1 MPQIHH
7 FLAIETSGSPG
18 SVAVGTANGSPPEL
32 SSLTTHALPA
42 AGSQGRDLMPTVVRA
57 AAEAGWSLADV
68 DLVAVAIG
76 PGPFTGLR
84 VGVTTAKAV
93 AWSTDC
99 LLIGVP
105 TAACLAAQAVEAVG
119 RPGRVAVVFAAGR
132 GELFAI
138 TATSA
143 GADETGAD
151 ETGPDET
158 AADELGAWHLSPGS
172 LIDPTAWLDTV
183 PSGTVVTGPA
193 LTSDADLLAALTD
206 RRPDLVLT
214 PASAW
219 QPKAATVASLGL
231 AAAARGV
238 ADSAAAITPLYLRPS
253 YAEDRHSTTS

>member
-18 SVAVGTANGSPPEL
+18 SVAMGTANGSPPEL

-99 LLIGVP
+99 LLVGVP

-119 RPGRVAVVFAAGR
+119 PSNRVDVVFTAGR

-143 GADETGAD
+143 GADETGA
-151 ETGPDET
+151 
-158 AADELGAWHLSPGS
+158 WQLSPGS
-172 LIDPTAWLDTV
+172 LTDPTAWLDAV

-253 YAEDRHSTTS
+253 YAEDRHPTTS

>member
-105 TAACLAAQAVEAVG
+105 TAACLAAQAVEAFG

-138 TATSA
+138 TATVA
-143 GADETGAD
+143 GADET
-151 ETGPDET
+151 
-158 AADELGAWHLSPGS
+158 GAWHLSPGS
-172 LIDPTAWLDTV
+172 LTDPTAWLDTV

>member
-93 AWSTDC
+93 AWSADC

-119 RPGRVAVVFAAGR
+119 PSNRVDVVFTAGR

-143 GADETGAD
+143 GADETGA
-151 ETGPDET
+151 
-158 AADELGAWHLSPGS
+158 WQLSPGS
-172 LIDPTAWLDTV
+172 LTDPTAWLDTV

>member
-18 SVAVGTANGSPPEL
+18 SVAMGTANGSPPEL

-119 RPGRVAVVFAAGR
+119 PSNRVDVVFTAGR

-143 GADETGAD
+143 GADETGA
-151 ETGPDET
+151 
-158 AADELGAWHLSPGS
+158 WQLSPGS
-172 LIDPTAWLDTV
+172 LTDPTAWLDAV

-253 YAEDRHSTTS
+253 YAEDRHPTTS

>member
-105 TAACLAAQAVEAVG
+105 TAACLAAQAVEAFG

-151 ETGPDET
+151 EI
-158 AADELGAWHLSPGS
+158 GAWHLSPGS
-172 LIDPTAWLDTV
+172 LTDPTAWLDAV

>member
-99 LLIGVP
+99 LLVGVP

-119 RPGRVAVVFAAGR
+119 PSNRVDVVFTAGR

-143 GADETGAD
+143 GAAET
-151 ETGPDET
+151 
-158 AADELGAWHLSPGS
+158 GAWHLSPGS
-172 LIDPTAWLDTV
+172 LTDPTAWLDAV

>member
-18 SVAVGTANGSPPEL
+18 SVAVGTANGSQPDS

-138 TATSA
+138 TATVA

-151 ETGPDET
+151 EI
-158 AADELGAWHLSPGS
+158 GAWQLSPGS
-172 LIDPTAWLDTV
+172 LTDPTAWLDAV

-253 YAEDRHSTTS
+253 YAEDRRSTTS

>member
-99 LLIGVP
+99 LLVGVP
-105 TAACLAAQAVEAVG
+105 TAACLAAQAVEAFG

-138 TATSA
+138 TATVA
-143 GADETGAD
+143 GADET
-151 ETGPDET
+151 
-158 AADELGAWHLSPGS
+158 GAWHLSPGS
-172 LIDPTAWLDTV
+172 LTDPTAWLDTV

>member
-119 RPGRVAVVFAAGR
+119 PSNRVDVVFTAGR

-138 TATSA
+138 TATVA
-143 GADETGAD
+143 GADET
-151 ETGPDET
+151 
-158 AADELGAWHLSPGS
+158 GAWHLSPGS
-172 LIDPTAWLDTV
+172 LTDPTAWLDTV

>member
-1 MPQIHH
+1 
-7 FLAIETSGSPG
+7 
-18 SVAVGTANGSPPEL
+18 
-32 SSLTTHALPA
+32 
-42 AGSQGRDLMPTVVRA
+42 MPTVVRA

-84 VGVTTAKAV
+84 IGVTTAKAV

-99 LLIGVP
+99 LLVGVP

-119 RPGRVAVVFAAGR
+119 PSNRVDVVFTAGR

-143 GADETGAD
+143 GADETGA
-151 ETGPDET
+151 
-158 AADELGAWHLSPGS
+158 WQLSPGS
-172 LIDPTAWLDTV
+172 LTDPTAWLDAV

-253 YAEDRHSTTS
+253 YAEDRHPTTS

>member
-99 LLIGVP
+99 LLVGVP

-138 TATSA
+138 TATVA

-151 ETGPDET
+151 ETG
-158 AADELGAWHLSPGS
+158 ADEIGAWQLSPGS
-172 LIDPTAWLDTV
+172 LTDPTAWLDAV

>member
-119 RPGRVAVVFAAGR
+119 RPGRVAVVFTAGR

-143 GADETGAD
+143 GADETGA
-151 ETGPDET
+151 
-158 AADELGAWHLSPGS
+158 WQLSPGS
-172 LIDPTAWLDTV
+172 LTDPTAWLDAV

-193 LTSDADLLAALTD
+193 LTSDTDLLAALTD

>member
-99 LLIGVP
+99 LLVGVP

-119 RPGRVAVVFAAGR
+119 PSNRVDVVFTAGR

-143 GADETGAD
+143 GAAETGA
-151 ETGPDET
+151 
-158 AADELGAWHLSPGS
+158 WQLSPGS
-172 LIDPTAWLDTV
+172 LTDPTAWLDAV